1 MTLVLGHP
9 DIPMSDAYLSQIL
22 QQGVATAMLT
32 PPTFLEALS
41 QDAVG
46 LDGLKK
52 LNHIAYGGGP
62 LRPDI
67 IETLTAAVP
76 HLASFIG
83 ATEYGWFHCI
93 SGSNE
98 NSDALNFYSDIGYKL
113 EEIAD
118 KQFELVIVNDAK
130 TNHFHG
136 IFDVFPHLAEY
147 RTRDV
152 FTEKADAKGWWKYK
166 GRIDDLIVLSNGEKI
181 NPIAMENIVAS
192 HPAVKAALMVGEY
205 RFNALL
211 LVELENAQAADTET
225 SRLEVLDSIWPT
237 VQKANEI
244 APGFAKMSKSLILF
258 AKPDKPFLRAG
269 KGTVQRNLT
278 IQSYME
284 ELDALATSQDH
295 VLLLEGLEIRQ
306 VASVTDIKHLISQI
320 IHQTLEM
327 DALSDSDDIFH
338 FGLDSL
344 KVNMVSRRLG
354 AALKACGRLHLS
366 TLVNNR
372 LVYAFPSIEKMAN
385 QLVLLESSDEKGTS
399 GSEKLIESRAHDLE
413 LLLNRYAEYQIP
425 STVASTV
432 RGVQGEKPWKIIL
445 TGSTGSL
452 GSYLLAALHA
462 LPESQ
467 VSKIFCLNRSVD
479 GGERQIKVNTS
490 RGIESSWAGGE
501 RVQFFHADFAQE
513 RLGLSEESLQMLLD
527 EITVIIHAAWPVNF
541 NLGLSS
547 FEPHVA
553 GVRNLLEFSAKSRHK
568 APFIFISSISTSFS
582 WQDQHPDQRVP
593 EGVLDDFDA
602 PEASGY
608 AESKFVS
615 ELLIEKIAASA
626 QLTTSILR
634 VGQIAGPVEGTGGSW
649 NKQEWFPSLI
659 ASSKHLGV
667 LPSTMGP
674 MGDIDWIPVDI
685 LAPVII
691 ELVEGILHSDVA
703 RQNGQTSVYNLVNP
717 KMASW
722 TSLLHAVQRATAI
735 QRTITLP
742 QWVDALDKS
751 SLDKGGIVSAAN
763 PAVKLLDFF
772 RRLSSR
778 ESNAGG
784 QNITAR
790 YDVSLLL
797 ENSVSVSKMA
807 AVSDDWMELWIKQW
821 NL

>member
-22 QQGVATAMLT
+22 QQGVATALMT

-46 LDGLKK
+46 LEGLMK

-67 IETLTAAVP
+67 IETLTPAVP

-98 NSDALNFYSDIGYKL
+98 NSDALNFYSDIGYKFD
-113 EEIAD
+113 EIAN
-118 KQFELVIVNDAK
+118 KQFELVIVNDAR

-136 IFDVFPHLAEY
+136 IFDVFPHLAAY

-152 FTEKADAKGWWKYK
+152 YMAKPGASGWWTYK

-205 RFNALL
+205 RFNASL
-211 LVELENAQAADTET
+211 LVELENVQAAATET
-225 SRLEVLDSIWPT
+225 ARLELLDSIWPT

-244 APGFAKMSKSLILF
+244 APGFAKMSKSLVLF

-269 KGTVQRNLT
+269 KGTVQRKLT

-284 ELDALATSQDH
+284 ELDALAASQHD

-306 VASVTDIKHLISQI
+306 LASVTDIKHLVSQI
-320 IHQTLEM
+320 IHQTLEI
-327 DALSDSDDIFH
+327 DGLSDSDDIFH

-354 AALKACGRLHLS
+354 AALKACGKLHLS

-385 QLVLLESSDEKGTS
+385 QLVLLDNSDRCGT
-399 GSEKLIESRAHDLE
+399 GGNERFIESRAHALE
-413 LLLNRYAEYQIP
+413 SLLTRFAEYQIP

-432 RGVQGEKPWKIIL
+432 RGLHGGKPWKVIL

-462 LPESQ
+462 LPETQ

-479 GGERQIKVNTS
+479 GGERQIKANAS
-490 RGIESSWAGGE
+490 RGIESSWADGE
-501 RVQFFHADFAQE
+501 RVQFLHVDLAQE
-513 RLGLSEESLQMLLD
+513 DLGLSEESLQMLLD
-527 EITVIIHAAWPVNF
+527 ETTVIIHAAWPVNF

-547 FEPHVA
+547 FEPHIA
-553 GVRNLLEFSAKSRHK
+553 GVRNLLNFSARSTHR
-568 APFIFISSISTSFS
+568 AAFIFISSISTTFS
-582 WQDQHPDQRVP
+582 WQDRHPDQRVP
-593 EGVLDDFDA
+593 EGVLCDFDA
-602 PEASGY
+602 PETSGY

-615 ELLIEKIAASA
+615 ELLIEKIATSA

-634 VGQIAGPVEGTGGSW
+634 VGQIAGPVEGTEGSW

-674 MGDIDWIPVDI
+674 LGDIDWIPVDI

-691 ELVEGILHSDVA
+691 ELVEGILHSDPA
-703 RQNGQTSVYNLVNP
+703 HQNGKTFVYNLVNP
-717 KMASW
+717 KISSW
-722 TSLLHAVQRATAI
+722 TSHLNAVQRATAI
-735 QRTITLP
+735 KSIIPLSE
-742 QWVDALDKS
+742 WVDALEKS
-751 SLDKGGIVSAAN
+751 SFDKGGIVSAAH

-772 RRLSSR
+772 HRLGGR
-778 ESNAGG
+778 ESSVGRANV
-784 QNITAR
+784 TPR

-797 ENSVSVSKMA
+797 ENSSSASHMT

-821 NL
+821 NF